1 MNISIN
7 FPLAD
12 LKPAQPI
19 QGWEEFLHEG
29 KAFFKTAGAAYAG
42 HKKAFTPEILY
53 NIIAMGIEKFVMA
66 ALMRHGKM
74 PYNHTMRD
82 LVEAIDEAFPGAL
95 NKIREGLLTFDAYQ
109 DICDLEGFSIIPP
122 DIKEIPFMLD
132 LAARMQTF
140 AIQVTATND

>member
-1 MNISIN
+1 MHNPVN
-7 FPLAD
+7 FSLAD
-12 LKPAQPI
+12 LKPVPPI

-29 KAFFKTAGAAYAG
+29 KAFRQAAAAAYAG
-42 HKKAFTPEILY
+42 RKKAFTPEILY
-53 NIIAMGIEKFVMA
+53 NIIAMAIEKFVMA

-95 NKIREGLLTFDAYQ
+95 NEIRAGLLTFDAYQ

-132 LAARMQTF
+132 LAAKMQIF
-140 AIQVTATND
+140 AIQVTAAN